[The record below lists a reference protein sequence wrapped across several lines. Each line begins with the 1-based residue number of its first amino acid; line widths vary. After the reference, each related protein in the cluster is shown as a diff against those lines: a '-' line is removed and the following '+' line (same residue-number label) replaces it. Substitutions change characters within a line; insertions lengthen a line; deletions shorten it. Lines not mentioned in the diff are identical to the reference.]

1 MVGYAVQKKPKE
13 TEFEKIHRQGL
24 KLVESVYLKAVAADV
39 RGDKEKS
46 KKLWVQY
53 GEILSQVLT
62 LTVLHGEVVAYV
74 TAKRAGLEWDVTDF
88 PDEKPKT
95 FAKTTI
101 GFGVGDFWA
110 AIWGFKK
117 KIPNSWKTIQRA
129 RKEMDELSKKIA
141 KAESAN
147 ALKDISKRIETLQQV
162 LNGSFVVKGAT
173 REQARKLKSLLA
185 DAITHKKMP
194 EGLRR
199 GGMAKFITRAQVEG
213 IVGMTA
219 ARLET
224 VYRTNVS
231 SAYNNA
237 TATVLEN
244 PALQIWAPLVKLV
257 EIHDRRTR
265 GAPNGVYA
273 AKGKT
278 SNTGYHWQMNGYV
291 QTADLMKSQ
300 GLIPPNGYNCRGGL
314 IPFTK
319 YDAEKLGLLNSN
331 GTVSQAKLNAYNGIK
346 QTIIDQK
353 LYPDE
358 GFKR

>member
-1 MVGYAVQKKPKE
+1 MTKPRKE

-24 KLVESVYLKAVAADV
+24 KLSETVYLKAIAAEV
-39 RGDKEKS
+39 VGDKTKS
-46 KKLWVQY
+46 KKLWKQY

-62 LTVLHGEVVAYV
+62 LTVLHGEVVAYS
-74 TAKRAGLEWDVTDF
+74 TAKQAGLEWEVTDF
-88 PDEKPKT
+88 PEDKPKT
-95 FAKTTI
+95 FAKTSV
-101 GFGVGDFWA
+101 GFKVGDFWA

-117 KIPNSWKTIQRA
+117 KIPRSWATVQRA
-129 RKEMDELSKKIA
+129 RKEMKELSEKIA

-147 ALKDISKRIETLQQV
+147 ALKNISKRMQTLESV
-162 LNGSFVVKGAT
+162 VNGSFVVKGAT
-173 REQARKLKSLLA
+173 QQQVIKLKFLVA
-185 DAITHKKMP
+185 DAIIHKKMP

-199 GGMAKFITRAQVEG
+199 GGMAKFITRAQTEN
-213 IVGMTA
+213 IVGMTT

-237 TATVLEN
+237 TAKVLEN
-244 PALQIWAPLVKLV
+244 PALQKWSPLVKLV

-265 GAPNGVYA
+265 GAPSGVYA
-273 AKGKT
+273 AKGQ
-278 SNTGYHWQMNGYV
+278 SANSGYHWQMNGYV
-291 QTADLMKSQ
+291 QTAELMKSQ

-319 YDAEKLGLLNSN
+319 YDAKNLGLLNSD
-331 GTVSQAKLNAYNGIK
+331 GSVSQAKLNAYNGIK
-346 QTIIDQK
+346 QSIIDKQ